1 MRMVEGE
8 VKKHVISGF
17 AAEVAACLIADQND
31 DHIEEWRYEMWYTA
45 TLFQPYAQCHT
56 PPYGIYAFV
65 EHFDDTPSRRFV
77 TFIAGLCRDDVITT
91 CDEIMQDSMMEY
103 DIEITV
109 QEYARIFEQKDV
121 RYRR

>member
-1 MRMVEGE
+1 M
-8 VKKHVISGF
+8 KKQTINGF
-17 AAEVAACLIADQND
+17 AGEIAARLVVDQND
-31 DHIEEWRYEMWYTA
+31 DHIEEWRYEMWYHG
-45 TLFQPYAQCHT
+45 TLYQPYAQCHT

-77 TFIAGLCRDDVITT
+77 TFIAGLERADVIKT
-91 CDEIMQDSMMEY
+91 CDEIMQDSMKEY
-103 DIEITV
+103 GIDIDV